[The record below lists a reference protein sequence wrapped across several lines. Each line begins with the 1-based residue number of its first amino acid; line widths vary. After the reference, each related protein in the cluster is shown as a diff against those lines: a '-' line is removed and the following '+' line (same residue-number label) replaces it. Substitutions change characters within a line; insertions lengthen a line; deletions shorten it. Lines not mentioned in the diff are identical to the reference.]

1 MVINCLQLIL
11 VLKVHLVLTGCWPEI
26 NDGWCGAEVRGH
38 PKLSRPVETAAP
50 LAMMDGSN
58 LQLLIAPKECTC
70 DSSPKSHTRGEE
82 GQKPRQWAG
91 SAKSE
96 LPEKWRRKTP
106 PPGPA
111 L

>member
-1 MVINCLQLIL
+1 MVWSRGERSSQA
-11 VLKVHLVLTGCWPEI
+11 LTAGG
-26 NDGWCGAEVRGH
+26 DG
-38 PKLSRPVETAAP
+38 SP
-50 LAMMDGSN
+50 LAVMDGSN
-58 LQLLIAPKECTC
+58 LQLLIAPKECMY

-82 GQKPRQWAG
+82 GHKPRQWDR